1 MLTIAIVFVVFIVLS
16 VITILLSYDLE
27 EASFPIFMMFLGC
40 SFFCIIFM
48 GITSGSSEKVV
59 DYHEDTNLRALS
71 TSSEISGSF
80 FLASGTVDEKPVY
93 KYISIRE
100 DGGFE
105 FDSIKVSKVVVY
117 EIDGDKAFLRETH
130 YKQKSNLWTIFDPPS
145 ETSFHVPAGSVQ
157 EAEYSISTQ

>member
-1 MLTIAIVFVVFIVLS
+1 MLIIAIAFVVFIIFS
-16 VITILLSYDLE
+16 VIAVFLSYDLE
-27 EASFPIFMMFLGC
+27 EASFPIVMIFIGC
-40 SFFCIIFM
+40 VFFCVIFM
-48 GITSGSSEKVV
+48 GTYSVSSPKVV

-80 FLASGTVDEKPVY
+80 FLASGTVDEEPVY

-105 FDSIKVSKVVVY
+105 FDSVKVSKVVVY

-145 ETSFHVPAGSVQ
+145 ETSFHVPVGSVQ